1 MAIANSDKPFLI
13 TQRRRAPYRGSEKQA
28 AVDPQGPG
36 DTLNNSII
44 GYSAEE
50 RTEGLRV

>member
-13 TQRRRAPYRGSEKQA
+13 TQRGRAPNRGSQKQA
-28 AVDPQGPG
+28 AVDPQGPE
-36 DTLNNSII
+36 DTLNIKV
-44 GYSAEE
+44 YSAEE